1 MTNSINKSLS
11 YLDNNYNK
19 TTIYE
24 DNYLKFIYP
33 EENLPLNLTY
43 RKIDAYTNLIYIDKE
58 LGKDKTKKI
67 NYQIEE
73 ANNNLNSLI
82 PYFENKSTFNTI
94 KNVSDGYALD
104 TYCILGHL
112 FNNTK
117 IANNIK
123 GLIIN
128 DNLMQDNYYKEDK
141 WRNIA
146 DETWCIL
153 LLNNINKNV
162 ASALTDIKINE
173 TYNFLNSQNTIQD
186 KAVVLIHI
194 ILLTNELNHDN
205 GYFKNELYQL
215 SLNDEIKNDI
225 LIKANILYVL
235 AESNYPKEKLKP
247 IYESLIEKQHK
258 DGGVYLI
265 SNYGNAFITQRAILA
280 INAYESL

>member
-1 MTNSINKSLS
+1 MIYKKAIFLLILIIFLFFLIWYFMTNSINKSLS

-215 SLNDEIKNDI
+215 SLNDE
-225 LIKANILYVL
+225 
-235 AESNYPKEKLKP
+235 
-247 IYESLIEKQHK
+247 
-258 DGGVYLI
+258 
-265 SNYGNAFITQRAILA
+265 
-280 INAYESL
+280 